1 MAVAWQRAIVL
12 WLLAR
17 GGQACR
23 SGRLLYGVVLLVSL
37 LVHVGEWPCHCEC
50 ELRIRVGQSE

>member
-23 SGRLLYGVVLLVSL
+23 NGRLWCGLVLLVSL
-37 LVHVGEWPCHCEC
+37 PVHVGEWPCHCEY
-50 ELRIRVGQSE
+50 ELRIRVDQSE